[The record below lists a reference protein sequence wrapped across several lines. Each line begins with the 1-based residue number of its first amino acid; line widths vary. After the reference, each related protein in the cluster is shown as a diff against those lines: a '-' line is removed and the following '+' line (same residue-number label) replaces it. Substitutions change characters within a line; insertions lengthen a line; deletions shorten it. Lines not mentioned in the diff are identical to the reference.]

1 MYSDV
6 SGWTKCNLPRF
17 LDSVLNPR
25 ILIREQ
31 SVIERCDILT
41 LKHLWA
47 SVHAFVSPLED
58 IQMLS
63 LG

>member
-17 LDSVLNPR
+17 LDTVLNTR

-31 SVIERCDILT
+31 SVIERGVTFL
-41 LKHLWA
+41 L
-47 SVHAFVSPLED
+47 
-58 IQMLS
+58 
-63 LG
+63 